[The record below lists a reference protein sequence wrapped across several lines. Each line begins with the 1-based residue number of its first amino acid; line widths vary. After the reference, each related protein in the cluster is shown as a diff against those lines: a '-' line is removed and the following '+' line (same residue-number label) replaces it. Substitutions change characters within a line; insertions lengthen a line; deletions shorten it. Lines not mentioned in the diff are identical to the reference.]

1 MELTRHLR
9 EWKCVCSLL
18 RQAVV
23 VGQQGCKGGKLEVE
37 NRKKLERNEKE
48 GAGWDNI
55 GRKKEGAGAF
65 RRWGRADVLIGPE
78 DR

>member
-1 MELTRHLR
+1 LVNKAVKEGSWKLKTEKSWR
-9 EWKCVCSLL
+9 ET
-18 RQAVV
+18 
-23 VGQQGCKGGKLEVE
+23 
-37 NRKKLERNEKE
+37 RNEKE
-48 GAGWDNI
+48 GAGWENI